1 MLFLFPFFS
10 WALLLLIISYINHIG
25 PNPRIKKI
33 ENILKRGTDKK
44 KTELK
49 YQLQNECVMSI
60 GFVFYTFILSILAV
74 DYARNT
80 EKHLHKEVSNYFHF
94 DTENLILRLIYSLS
108 FIPLVQDGVI
118 MVSMILSLILSPWM
132 VLGIVGFIILSST
145 IIMPI
150 SILRISANYE
160 LFLLLLIAL
169 VVVCLV
175 VVCLLEKKRRKKRK
189 KKIAVKS
196 TCEYSGTRWWTFC
209 AYSLFFPLACVL
221 NHLNYIIIAFTFNLY
236 HATSI
241 ALIYGVVGIFIY
253 VMLDRLPYS
262 LQFFK
267 SCKNPIFCKNKKW
280 MSIFVFCKNK
290 KWMIIFVLKA
300 LAVIVLGLYVAFDG
314 VIYYF
319 VPIDISFDVFGNNF
333 LSIYNTVIVFLT
345 ALVAYVLIQKS
356 YQSPISIFS
365 KARDKIEKDKEIGQ
379 DGVKWED
386 MTEEEKDIDSA
397 IKLWEK
403 VIPETTIT
411 TTTTTTTTASDSNL
425 TTTNPAGSDDITSI
439 TTPSN
444 DNHADT
450 TSSDTDFKDL
460 GADDNIKMVRLYE
473 VNRVNLDIIFS
484 ILIVL
489 PGSES

>member
-10 WALLLLIISYINHIG
+10 WALLLLVISYINDIG

-33 ENILKRGTDKK
+33 ESILERGTDRK

-60 GFVFYTFILSILAV
+60 GSVYYTFILSILAV

-94 DTENLILRLIYSLS
+94 DKDNLILRLIYSLS
-108 FIPLVQDGVI
+108 FVPLIQDGVI
-118 MVSMILSLILSPWM
+118 MISMILSLLLSPWT
-132 VLGIVGFIILSST
+132 VIGIVGFIIVSLA

-150 SILRISANYE
+150 SILRLHANYE

-169 VVVCLV
+169 L
-175 VVCLLEKKRRKKRK
+175 VVCLLVYCCYKYKDLSKA
-189 KKIAVKS
+189 KIKDCCKS
-196 TCEYSGTRWWTFC
+196 TCENSGTRWWKFC

-241 ALIYGVVGIFIY
+241 ALIYSVVGIFIY

-262 LQFFK
+262 FQFFESCEMFK
-267 SCKNPIFCKNKKW
+267 SCKDLICSKNDNVYW
-280 MSIFVFCKNK
+280 ISL
-290 KWMIIFVLKA
+290 FVLKA
-300 LAVIVLGLYVAFDG
+300 GAVIVLGLYVAFDG
-314 VIYYF
+314 VIYYL

-333 LSIYNTVIVFLT
+333 LSLYNTVVVFLT

-379 DGVKWED
+379 DVIEWVD

-403 VIPETTIT
+403 VIPEITINTPTIPAGDSNYTIT
-411 TTTTTTTTASDSNL
+411 
-425 TTTNPAGSDDITSI
+425 PGS
-439 TTPSN
+439 
-444 DNHADT
+444 A
-450 TSSDTDFKDL
+450 TDFKDL
-460 GADDNIKMVRLYE
+460 KTNSSLKMVGMKL
-473 VNRVNLDIIFS
+473 
-484 ILIVL
+484 
-489 PGSES
+489 